1 MYVDRRRL
9 FAAALVLVV
18 ATALATY
25 GVTAAAFTGH
35 PLPFGL
41 GQALPLPRQVSP
53 RPGEV
58 AVAQPPTLDRLQE
71 VLSELKRSFV
81 DPAKATDE
89 VLLGGAIEGAVK
101 ALDDP
106 YSVYLDPRR
115 FRDLEAHFDATFS
128 GIGVRVEPKDGFVTV
143 VAPMKGTPGERAGL
157 LPGDRIVEVDGKD
170 VVGKPLDDVVN
181 LIRGPRNTTVQLKVR
196 REGRPQPLEFKITRA
211 EIVVPTVE
219 GDLLPG
225 EQGIGYVRLYE
236 FNERVSAR
244 LRQKLNELRG
254 RGMRGLVLDL
264 RQDPGG
270 LLSEAVAVAE
280 LFVPA
285 GPVVHV
291 VSRTGEQKTFES
303 KSRGFDLPLVVLVD
317 GFTASASEIVSGA
330 IQDRDV
336 APLVGSKTFGKGS
349 VQSVI
354 RLRDGSGLKL
364 TTAKYLTPKGR
375 SIHGAGIVPDIV
387 VDIPKDSE
395 WAQPANLDKRGNPQ
409 LERAVQTLK
418 ARMR

>member
-9 FAAALVLVV
+9 FAAALVLVL

-25 GVTAAAFTGH
+25 GVTAAAFTGR

-41 GQALPLPRQVSP
+41 SQILPLPRATLP
-53 RPGEV
+53 APG
-58 AVAQPPTLDRLQE
+58 AADARPPTLDRLQE
-71 VLSELKRSFV
+71 VLAEVKRNFV
-81 DPAKATDE
+81 DPARATDE
-89 VLLGGAIEGAVK
+89 VLLGGAIEGAVR

-106 YSVYLDPRR
+106 YSVYLDTRR
-115 FRDLEAHFDATFS
+115 FRELEAHFDATFT

-143 VAPMKGTPGERAGL
+143 VAPIKGTPGERAGL

-170 VVGKPLDDVVN
+170 VTGKPLDDVVN
-181 LIRGPRNTTVQLKVR
+181 LIRGPKNTAVHLKVR
-196 REGRPQPLEFKITRA
+196 REGRSEPLELRIVRA

-219 GDLLPG
+219 GELLAGEPG
-225 EQGIGYVRLYE
+225 IAYVRVHE
-236 FNERVSAR
+236 FNEQVSAR
-244 LRQKLNELRG
+244 LRQKLSELRG

-280 LFVPA
+280 LFVPS

-291 VSRTGEQKTFES
+291 VSRSGEQKTFES
-303 KSRGFDLPLVVLVD
+303 KSKGFDLPFVVLVD
-317 GFTASASEIVSGA
+317 GFTASASEIVAGA
-330 IQDRDV
+330 VQDRRV

-349 VQSVI
+349 VQSII

-364 TTAKYLTPKGR
+364 TTARYLTPNGR
-375 SIHGAGIVPDIV
+375 SIHGAGIVPDVV
-387 VDIPKDSE
+387 VDLPKNSE

-409 LERAVQTLK
+409 LERAVQILK
-418 ARMR
+418 DRIR